1 MLGNEMNVFLKWSIE
16 IYITLNLS
24 YNYISTSER
33 EIKDVSRGG
42 VVLVFWVRRSDPTN
56 VTFSMNF
63 QTMEDVEDK

>member
-1 MLGNEMNVFLKWSIE
+1 MSKLLSSPTWNQYL
-16 IYITLNLS
+16 IYRQM
-24 YNYISTSER
+24 ISTSEG

-56 VTFSMNF
+56 VTFRMNF

>member
-1 MLGNEMNVFLKWSIE
+1 MSKLLSSQTWNQYL
-16 IYITLNLS
+16 IYRQM
-24 YNYISTSER
+24 ISTSER